1 MRRSASGS
9 GAGPKRER
17 EPRERALEGRRSSE
31 STTSPGTAARRSL
44 AAKLGL
50 ALALSPALALD
61 QASAQDLPHP
71 TDMALP
77 AVEFERPD
85 PDRFR
90 VRVGNG
96 LEAYVVPESTVPL
109 VRFTALIG
117 AGTAH
122 DETAGAAEA
131 LLAAFRAGPADEGD
145 FGAALDEM
153 AAELVVRATPEEM
166 EVTLEVPAEDAARAL
181 RLFSGTLMAPA
192 VSASLVEGVR
202 TRLESARPGTAPDG
216 GEYDGSL
223 DAAVALFHGGLYGEH
238 SYGPGHDAA
247 SLRSLDADAVRAFH
261 RAVVTPDNVV
271 LAVSGDFDPGRMP
284 DLVRTAFAGW
294 RGRAGGLARAP
305 ALSAPAKRQVRLHP
319 LDRLQAW
326 VVIGHELPPVP
337 EDDRAALEV
346 MNYILGGGHFDTRLF
361 RATRDRRGLTND
373 ASGFPVAYRRGPG
386 SYTFRTY
393 GRPEVV
399 PLLIHLT
406 LEEIERIRSEPVSER
421 DLFVAHG
428 ALAEGEFPMWFAD
441 GHATARTFAE
451 ERLRF
456 GDHDWTDDYR
466 DRIRAVDADDVLTVA
481 RRYLRPDRLQITV
494 LGPADRV
501 LAAPSLEGEPPLSD
515 VGEIMRATDG
525 AYRR

>member
-1 MRRSASGS
+1 MPGRR
-9 GAGPKRER
+9 
-17 EPRERALEGRRSSE
+17 PRERRSEGRKGSKR
-31 STTSPGTAARRSL
+31 TTGPWTAAR
-44 AAKLGL
+44 L
-50 ALALSPALALD
+50 ALAAMLGFALAPGRV
-61 QASAQDLPHP
+61 SAQELPHP

-85 PDRFR
+85 PGRFR
-90 VRVGNG
+90 VRVDNG

-122 DETAGAAEA
+122 DGTAGAAEA
-131 LLAAFRAGPADEGD
+131 LSAAFRAGPADEGD
-145 FGAALDEM
+145 FGAALDAM

-166 EVTLEVPAEDAARAL
+166 EITLEVPAEDAARAL

-192 VSASLVEGVR
+192 VSAALVEGVR
-202 TRLESARPGTAPDG
+202 ARLESTGPGTARDA
-216 GEYDGSL
+216 GESEGSL
-223 DAAVALFHGGLYGEH
+223 DAAVALFHASLYGEH
-238 SYGPGHDAA
+238 GYGPRHDDA

-284 DLVRTAFAGW
+284 GLVRSAFAGW
-294 RGRAGGLARAP
+294 RGRAGAPGRAP
-305 ALSAPAKRQVRLHP
+305 ALSPPSNRQVRLHP
-319 LDRLQAW
+319 VDRLQAW

-337 EDDRAALEV
+337 EEDRAALEV

-373 ASGFPVAYRRGPG
+373 ASGFPVGYRRGPG

-406 LEEIERIRSEPVSER
+406 LEEIERIRREPVSER
-421 DLFVAHG
+421 DLFVARG
-428 ALAEGEFPMWFAD
+428 ALADGEFQMWFAD

-456 GDHDWTDDYR
+456 GDHEWTDDYR
-466 DRIRAVDADDVLTVA
+466 DRVRAVDADDVLTAA
-481 RRYLRPDRLQITV
+481 RRYLHPDRMQITV
-494 LGPADRV
+494 LGPTDRV
-501 LAAPSLEGEPPLSD
+501 LSAPSLEGEPPLRE
-515 VGEIMRATDG
+515 VGEMMEGGRP
-525 AYRR
+525 